1 MFFSKLGWQR
11 YSVLGKTE
19 KGIDLDLY
27 SSSTQKRVFVQIK
40 SDTDIKQLDEYV
52 SNFESEYKNY
62 GYSEMYYVY
71 HSGLENIDEKTIS
84 S

>member
-1 MFFSKLGWQR
+1 M
-11 YSVLGKTE
+11 
-19 KGIDLDLY
+19 
-27 SSSTQKRVFVQIK
+27 QIK

-71 HSGLENIDEKTIS
+71 HSGLENIDEEQYQAKEIKLVNGRKMAEFVIS
-84 S
+84 AGLVEWLINKRS